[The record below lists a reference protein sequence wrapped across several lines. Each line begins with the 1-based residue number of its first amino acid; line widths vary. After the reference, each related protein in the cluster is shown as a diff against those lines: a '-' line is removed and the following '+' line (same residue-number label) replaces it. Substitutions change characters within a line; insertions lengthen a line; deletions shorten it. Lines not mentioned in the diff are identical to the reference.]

1 MPRLLYMDYAATTP
15 PAPEVIQNTLPW
27 LKDRFGNPSAV
38 CPNGQEAHDAI
49 ESARKNV
56 ADLINADPGE
66 IHFTSGGTEAD
77 NWILQS
83 SCPWGHS
90 AHIITSAIEHHAILN
105 TAKALEQRGVRV
117 SYIQPDKNGQIH
129 PEQIEKHIRRDTRLI
144 SIMFANNEIGTIQP
158 IAEIGALSAEYGIP
172 FHTDA
177 VQVVGHLPIDVKAW
191 NITCLS
197 ASAHK
202 FYGLKGC
209 GFLYCRTTQPLQPL
223 FYGGSQ
229 ESGYRAGTENVAG
242 IVALGEAAALGKTRL
257 SWEAAAI
264 RPLRDLLIEKL
275 VQIPKSRLTGDA
287 RKRLPGNVHVCFEG
301 VDGRSLALLLQ
312 QEGICVSAGAACT
325 SSDSTQ
331 SHVLKAV
338 DVPENYSRGAL
349 RISLGTKTSR
359 ADILYVAQRIRE
371 NVEKLRSVQEKP
383 VKNI

>member
-15 PAPEVIQNTLPW
+15 PAPEVIQKTLPW

-38 CPNGQEAHDAI
+38 CPNGQEAHEAI
-49 ESARKNV
+49 ETARKK
-56 ADLINADPGE
+56 AASLIKAAPEE

-77 NWILQS
+77 NWILQN
-83 SCPWGHS
+83 SCPFGRP
-90 AHIITSAIEHHAILN
+90 AHIITTTIEHHAILN

-144 SIMFANNEIGTIQP
+144 SVMFANNEIGTIQP
-158 IAEIGALSAEYGIP
+158 IAEIGALAAEYGIP

-209 GFLYCRTTQPLQPL
+209 GFLYCQKTYPLQPMI
-223 FYGGSQ
+223 YGGSQ
-229 ESGYRAGTENVAG
+229 ESGHRAGTENVAG
-242 IVALGEAAALGKTRL
+242 IVALGEAAGLCETRL
-257 SWEAAAI
+257 PWEAAAI
-264 RPLRDLLIEKL
+264 RPLRDLMIEKL
-275 VQIPKSRLTGDA
+275 TQIPGSHLTGDA
-287 RKRLPGNVHVCFEG
+287 RRRLPGNVHFCFKDI
-301 VDGRSLALLLQ
+301 DGRSLALLLQ

-325 SSDSTQ
+325 SSDSTA
-331 SHVLKAV
+331 SHVLDALQ
-338 DVPENYSRGAL
+338 VPESYSRGAL
-349 RISLGTKTSR
+349 RITLGAGSSR

-371 NVEKLRSVQEKP
+371 NVEKLRGMQREN

>member
-1 MPRLLYMDYAATTP
+1 MPRLVYMDYAATTP
-15 PAPEVIQNTLPW
+15 PAPEVIQKTLPW

-38 CPNGQEAHDAI
+38 CPNGQEAHEAI
-49 ESARKNV
+49 ETARKK
-56 ADLINADPGE
+56 AASLIHADPEE

-77 NWILQS
+77 NWILQN
-83 SCPWGHS
+83 SCPFGRP

-117 SYIQPDKNGQIH
+117 SYVQPDRNGQIR
-129 PEQIEKHIRRDTRLI
+129 PGQIEKHIRRDTRLI

-158 IAEIGALSAEYGIP
+158 IAEIGDLAAEYGIP

-191 NITCLS
+191 KITCLS

-209 GFLYCRTTQPLQPL
+209 GFLYCQKNLPLHPL
-223 FYGGSQ
+223 LYGGSQ
-229 ESGYRAGTENVAG
+229 ESGSRAGTENVAG
-242 IVALGEAAALGKTRL
+242 IVALGEAAALCETRL
-257 SWEAAAI
+257 SWEAAAV
-264 RPLRDLLIEKL
+264 RPLRDLLIGKL
-275 VQIPKSRLTGDA
+275 REIPQCRLTGDEK
-287 RKRLPGNVHVCFEG
+287 RRLPGNVHVCFKG
-301 VDGRSLALLLQ
+301 IDGRSLALLLQ

-325 SSDSTQ
+325 SSDSTV
-331 SHVLKAV
+331 SHVLQALHL
-338 DVPENYSRGAL
+338 PEEYSRGAL
-349 RISLGTKTSR
+349 RISLGAKTSR

-371 NVEKLRSVQEKP
+371 NVEKLQSMSEKN